1 MDLGRESFFVLMA
14 KGEMD
19 KENIAYHGKEVIH
32 LIFMYNRFEGG
43 GLANRAGNFCIVYFL
58 LIFEKIYINSIS
70 CIIAW

>member
-43 GLANRAGNFCIVYFL
+43 GGWLTELGTFVLY
-58 LIFEKIYINSIS
+58 IFY
-70 CIIAW
+70 